1 MLDVEVK
8 VGSIYRHFKGHIYKV
23 IAIGKDSEDLSLKVV
38 YRNIDT
44 KEVWIR
50 DKKEFLSKVDKDK
63 YPNVNQKYRFE
74 LVNEKIN

>member
-8 VGSIYRHFKGHIYKV
+8 VGSIYKHFKGHIYEV

-63 YPNVNQKYRFE
+63 YPNINQEYRFE
-74 LVNEKIN
+74 LVSKN

>member
-8 VGSIYRHFKGHIYKV
+8 VGSIYRHFKGHIYEV

-63 YPNVNQKYRFE
+63 YPNINQEYRFE
-74 LVNEKIN
+74 LVSKN